1 MLRSGLAVNGRKELV
16 HEERIVSKR
25 HATTAVTAGVV
36 LVVSAAVAGPSS
48 AVTPA
53 SPRGYHLS
61 PGLPGTITLHSTKL
75 KSDKKAVKIVQASLA
90 KSSRWI
96 EVYADWS
103 HWLSARPGYTNG
115 YTFAIMTRKSGQGW
129 HEAFKRSKSTIA
141 EHSRIRITFGHKKAQ
156 QLKKAQFISIAL
168 TQRYRARGH
177 GATRQ
182 RASVTTLLLKR
193 RSATNGKTK
202 FVSVETVTRHPGRD
216 TFSLAGM
223 ALPNG
228 SLAGSTGTRGSEVRT
243 RPVVRHNYQTRSGGD
258 HSVNVYLLQCQFTSG
273 SLTYYVQELQ
283 VLFYDH
289 PYRPLPDTGG
299 GNADVYGL
307 SNAAPSSDAVSYNW

>member
-1 MLRSGLAVNGRKELV
+1 MLRSGLAVNGRTELV
-16 HEERIVSKR
+16 HEELTVSKR
-25 HATTAVTAGVV
+25 HAMTAVTAGVV

-61 PGLPGTITLHSTKL
+61 PGQPGTITLHSTKL

-168 TQRYRARGH
+168 TQRYRARGD

-202 FVSVETVTRHPGRD
+202 FVSVETLTRHRGLD
-216 TFSLAGM
+216 TFSIAGV
-223 ALPNG
+223 ALPGG
-228 SLAGSTGTRGSEVRT
+228 SLAGSVGTRGSEVHTPPAARQN
-243 RPVVRHNYQTRSGGD
+243 NYQTQYITG
-258 HSVNVYLLQCQFTSG
+258 
-273 SLTYYVQELQ
+273 TYFDQSYAI
-283 VLFYDH
+283 YAYPH
-289 PYRPLPDTGG
+289 KLPSKASG
-299 GNADVYGL
+299 GNADVYGFP
-307 SNAAPSSDAVSYNW
+307 NTAPSSDAVSYNW